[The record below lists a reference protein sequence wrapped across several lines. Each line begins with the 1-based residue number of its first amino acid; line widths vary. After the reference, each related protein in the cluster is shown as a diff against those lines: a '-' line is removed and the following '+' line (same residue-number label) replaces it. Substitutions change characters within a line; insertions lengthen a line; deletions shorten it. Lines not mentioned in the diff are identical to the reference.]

1 MHVWPVR
8 GQEVSAWKRA
18 ALAVGAI
25 SGLVGVGIAAE
36 RTVARR
42 LRRQADPDV
51 DTPIVAEY
59 DRSYRLPSHDGG
71 EVFVVEKGDGPV
83 IVLSHGVTLSVRT
96 WAKQLTG
103 LSAAGFRVVAFDH
116 RGHGESTVGT
126 SGHTIENLGAD
137 VRTVIE
143 GLDLHDVVLVGHSMG
158 GVAVQ
163 SFCLDHADV
172 ARERVAGI
180 VLLSSL
186 TRSILAGVP
195 RLAAAATWTA
205 DHLPDAGGVL
215 RARDFGLA
223 VSRLGFGRNP
233 VASQVEA
240 TRQMI
245 LDTKTGTRRYAV
257 AALAGLDL
265 SDRIRCI
272 DHPTLIICGTA
283 DLVTPLAESRRMAR
297 RIPDARLEVVE
308 GGGHMLMF
316 ERATVV
322 DGLIADFA
330 RSVQTSAGQGGA
342 VEERRIIGD

>member
-1 MHVWPVR
+1 M
-8 GQEVSAWKRA
+8 SAWKRA
-18 ALAVGAI
+18 AIGVGAI
-25 SGLVGVGIAAE
+25 GGIVGAGFAVERAVVG
-36 RTVARR
+36 R
-42 LRRQADPDV
+42 LRRHEDPDF
-51 DTPIVAEY
+51 DSPIVAEY

-71 EVFVVEKGDGPV
+71 EVFVVEKGEGPV

-96 WAKQLTG
+96 WAKQLSG
-103 LSAAGFRVVAFDH
+103 LSAVGFRVVAFDH
-116 RGHGESTVGT
+116 RGHGESTVGD

-137 VRTVIE
+137 VRTVLE
-143 GLDLHDVVLVGHSMG
+143 GLDLRDVVLVGHSMG
-158 GVAVQ
+158 GVAAQ
-163 SFCLDHADV
+163 SFCINHAEV

-186 TRSILAGVP
+186 TRSFLAGVP
-195 RLAAAATWTA
+195 ALATATTWTA
-205 DHLPDAGGVL
+205 DHLPDAGRML
-215 RARDFGLA
+215 AARDLGLA
-223 VSRLGFGRNP
+223 VSRLGFGRDP

-245 LDTKTGTRRYAV
+245 LDTKTGTRRDAV

-265 SDRIRCI
+265 SDQIGAI
-272 DHPTLIICGTA
+272 DRPTLIICGTA

-297 RIPDARLEVVE
+297 RIPHARLEVID

-330 RSVQTSAGQGGA
+330 RSVQGARAKTAGIDNRSGRA
-342 VEERRIIGD
+342 E

>member
-1 MHVWPVR
+1 MS
-8 GQEVSAWKRA
+8 GWKRA
-18 ALAVGAI
+18 ALAIGAI
-25 SGLVGVGIAAE
+25 SGLVGVGFAAE
-36 RTVARR
+36 KTVARR
-42 LRRQADPDV
+42 LRRQEDPGV

-71 EVFVVEKGDGPV
+71 EIFVVEKGEGPV
-83 IVLSHGVTLSVRT
+83 IVLSHGVILSVRT

-116 RGHGESTVGT
+116 RGHGESTVGD

-163 SFCLDHADV
+163 SFCLDHAEV
-172 ARERVAGI
+172 ARDRVAGI

-186 TRSILAGVP
+186 TRSFLAGVP
-195 RLAAAATWTA
+195 RLAAATTWTA
-205 DHLPDAGGVL
+205 DHLPDGAGML
-215 RARDFGLA
+215 RARDLGLA

-245 LDTKTGTRRYAV
+245 LDTKTGTRRDAV

-265 SDRIRCI
+265 SDQIGAI
-272 DHPTLIICGTA
+272 DRPTLIICGTA
-283 DLVTPLAESRRMAR
+283 DLITPLAESRRMAR
-297 RIPDARLEVVE
+297 RIPGARLEVVD

-316 ERATVV
+316 ERATLV

-330 RSVQTSAGQGGA
+330 RSVQESVAEA
-342 VEERRIIGD
+342 ARRNDQVHGRSGPGSR

>member
-1 MHVWPVR
+1 M
-8 GQEVSAWKRA
+8 SAWKRA

-42 LRRQADPDV
+42 LRRREDPDV

-71 EVFVVEKGDGPV
+71 EVFVVEKGEGPV

-330 RSVQTSAGQGGA
+330 RSVQ
-342 VEERRIIGD
+342 V

>member
-1 MHVWPVR
+1 M
-8 GQEVSAWKRA
+8 SAWKRA

-25 SGLVGVGIAAE
+25 GGLVGVGIAAE
-36 RTVARR
+36 RTVVRR
-42 LRRQADPDV
+42 LRRQEDPDV

-71 EVFVVEKGDGPV
+71 EVFVVEKGEGPV

-195 RLAAAATWTA
+195 RLAAATTWTA

-245 LDTKTGTRRYAV
+245 LDTKTGTRRDAV

-265 SDRIRCI
+265 SDRIGCI

-330 RSVQTSAGQGGA
+330 RSVQGA
-342 VEERRIIGD
+342 RENPAFIDEESGRGAK